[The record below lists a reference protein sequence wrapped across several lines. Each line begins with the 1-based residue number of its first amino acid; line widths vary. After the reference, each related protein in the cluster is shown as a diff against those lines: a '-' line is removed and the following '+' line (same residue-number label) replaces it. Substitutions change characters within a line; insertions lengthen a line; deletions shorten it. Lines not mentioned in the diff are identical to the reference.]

1 MVAELTARPTDAEFL
16 ARARALVPVLAAREA
31 AAAARNVPAETIADL
46 RETGLLRL
54 LRPRRF
60 GGYQA
65 SVGVFLDAVE
75 ILAEECASTGWVYG
89 VLGELEWV
97 VACLPEQAQ
106 IDIWGGNP
114 DSVTVATTIP
124 SNVAVKT
131 NGVGGFQDAGL
142 LSEEAGMVPYG
153 RFLTQAP

>member
-1 MVAELTARPTDAEFL
+1 MVTELTARPIDAEFL

-31 AAAARNVPAETIADL
+31 AAAARNVPAETIAGL

-65 SVGVFLDAVE
+65 SVGGFRDAS
-75 ILAEECASTGWVYG
+75 L
-89 VLGELEWV
+89 
-97 VACLPEQAQ
+97 
-106 IDIWGGNP
+106 
-114 DSVTVATTIP
+114 
-124 SNVAVKT
+124 
-131 NGVGGFQDAGL
+131 F
-142 LSEEAGMVPYG
+142 SEEAGMVLYG